1 VHGPPPLSQNIRTAS
16 PPPALLFSL
25 PPTLPTQHR
34 PIPRCGLFFL
44 VLEPRIRPFRL
55 PALSHARPRLP
66 QLRFLRLTRP
76 HQCTFTILAISLVSI
91 RQTVCDAHPSLRP
104 AFHWP
109 RYELSLSMCALSLPR
124 RRTIV
129 DPHITHSRTWAP
141 LTQAIAHSSIQPVAE
156 MPHGDAAWFLPSC
169 AVGG

>member
-1 VHGPPPLSQNIRTAS
+1 MVKSLDLIGYTTLATVLVKTLVKKGRYVLIRGGESKKREKAHGECNRDSRIRQGVCTGPLPLSQNIRTAS

-25 PPTLPTQHR
+25 PPTLPTQHC

-55 PALSHARPRLP
+55 PALSHARPRLL

-91 RQTVCDAHPSLRP
+91 RQTVCDAHPSL
-104 AFHWP
+104 
-109 RYELSLSMCALSLPR
+109 
-124 RRTIV
+124 
-129 DPHITHSRTWAP
+129 
-141 LTQAIAHSSIQPVAE
+141 
-156 MPHGDAAWFLPSC
+156 
-169 AVGG
+169 